1 MSKNNY
7 PELRRTY
14 EEVRIGET
22 ASRSRTITER
32 DIISFAEL
40 TDDSNPVHLD
50 AEYAKT
56 THVWGADRPRN
67 ALGLILHDTD
77 RHPPARY

>member
-1 MSKNNY
+1 
-7 PELRRTY
+7 
-14 EEVRIGET
+14 
-22 ASRSRTITER
+22 
-32 DIISFAEL
+32 
-40 TDDSNPVHLD
+40 VHLD

-77 RHPPARY
+77 RRPPARY